1 MEKGMDLYP
10 TLANNYALVRQHG
23 NSIIFPLGSENEGQY
38 LTPQYE
44 YVTLNR
50 AAAEILSFCDG
61 NHTIAE
67 IILNLCSIY
76 SENSCD
82 NLILFRIFC
91 RRASKKAMSFFTQE
105 NPIMYLKYLATFQ

>member
-44 YVTLNR
+44 YVSNLHKNQGR
-50 AAAEILSFCDG
+50 DVRMNG
-61 NHTIAE
+61 IAV
-67 IILNLCSIY
+67 S
-76 SENSCD
+76 
-82 NLILFRIFC
+82 
-91 RRASKKAMSFFTQE
+91 SK
-105 NPIMYLKYLATFQ
+105 